1 MIDIKEA
8 VNIIKNNLKPKEDVR
23 KVSIINSINKVCAQD
38 IYSPMDS
45 PPFDR
50 SPYDGYAYSAN
61 ITKKELTIVGEVYAG
76 DVFKDKLGKN
86 EAIKIMTGGKIPNG
100 ANCVIKKEDV
110 TVLENRIIVNKD
122 MNEYEN
128 YIFKGE
134 DIQKNQLII
143 KQGDIITY
151 ESIGILASLGI
162 DEILVYEDLKIGILT
177 TGTEIQEPN
186 EALEDGKIY
195 NSNKYILYSKLLKRG
210 IEPIIVEKS
219 KDCIMELESKIKSIL
234 KDVDIL
240 ITTGGV
246 SVGDKDLI
254 PEAFKNI
261 GGRELFWKV
270 KAKPGGACY
279 ASIIDNKLMFGLSG
293 NPHALIVAYEN
304 ILVPTIDFLSNKTY
318 NSKIQAIFKGSFT
331 KKSSVDR
338 YLNGRMYTSGGRIY
352 VSMTDNKDSK
362 ARLWGTLN
370 SNCMIKVN
378 KESILE
384 DGQLVD
390 VVII

>member
-8 VNIIKNNLKPKEDVR
+8 VNIIKNNLKPKQDVR

-38 IYSPMDS
+38 IYSPIDS

-86 EAIKIMTGGKIPNG
+86 EAIKIMTGGKIPDG

-110 TVLENRIIVNKD
+110 KVLENTIIVNKD
-122 MNEYEN
+122 LKEYEN

-151 ESIGILASLGI
+151 ESIGMLSSLGI

-177 TGTEIQEPN
+177 TGTEIQELN
-186 EALEDGKIY
+186 EVLEDGKIY

-219 KDCIMELESKIKSIL
+219 KDCIMELESKIQSIL

-270 KAKPGGACY
+270 KVKPGGACY

-338 YLNGRMYTSGGRIY
+338 YLNGRMYTSCGRIY

>member
-8 VNIIKNNLKPKEDVR
+8 VNIIKNNLKPKQDVR

-38 IYSPMDS
+38 IYSPIDS

-86 EAIKIMTGGKIPNG
+86 EAIKIMTGGKIPDG

-110 TVLENRIIVNKD
+110 TVLANTIILNKD
-122 MNEYEN
+122 LKEYEN

-177 TGTEIQEPN
+177 TGTEIQELN

-254 PEAFKNI
+254 PKAFKNI

-338 YLNGRMYTSGGRIY
+338 YLNGRMYTSSGRIY

>member
-86 EAIKIMTGGKIPNG
+86 EAIKIMTGGKIPDG

-110 TVLENRIIVNKD
+110 TVLANTIILNKD
-122 MNEYEN
+122 LKEYEN

-177 TGTEIQEPN
+177 TGTEIQELN

-219 KDCIMELESKIKSIL
+219 KDCIMELESKIQSIL

-270 KAKPGGACY
+270 KVKPGGACY

>member
-8 VNIIKNNLKPKEDVR
+8 VNIIKNNLKPKQDVR

-86 EAIKIMTGGKIPNG
+86 EAIKIMTGGKIPDG

-110 TVLENRIIVNKD
+110 TVLANTIILNKD
-122 MNEYEN
+122 LKEYEN

-177 TGTEIQEPN
+177 TGTEIQELN

-254 PEAFKNI
+254 PKAFKNI

>member
-86 EAIKIMTGGKIPNG
+86 EAIKIMTGGKIPDG

-110 TVLENRIIVNKD
+110 TVLANTIILNKD
-122 MNEYEN
+122 LKEYEN

-177 TGTEIQEPN
+177 TGTEIQELN
-186 EALEDGKIY
+186 EVLEDGKIY

-219 KDCIMELESKIKSIL
+219 KDCIMELESKIQSIL

-254 PEAFKNI
+254 PKAFKNI

>member
-86 EAIKIMTGGKIPNG
+86 EAIKIMTGGKIPDG

-110 TVLENRIIVNKD
+110 TVLANTIILNKD
-122 MNEYEN
+122 LKEYEN

-177 TGTEIQEPN
+177 TGTEIQELN

-254 PEAFKNI
+254 PKAFKNI

>member
-143 KQGDIITY
+143 KQRDIITY

-177 TGTEIQEPN
+177 TGTEIQELN
-186 EALEDGKIY
+186 EVLEDGKIY

>member
-8 VNIIKNNLKPKEDVR
+8 INIIKNNLKPKQDVR

-38 IYSPMDS
+38 IYSPIDS

-76 DVFKDKLGKN
+76 EVFKDKLGKN
-86 EAIKIMTGGKIPNG
+86 EAIKIMTGGKIPDG

-122 MNEYEN
+122 LKEYEN

-177 TGTEIQEPN
+177 TGTEIQELN
-186 EALEDGKIY
+186 EVLEDGKIY

-254 PEAFKNI
+254 PKVFKNI

-279 ASIIDNKLMFGLSG
+279 ASIIDDKLMFGLSG

-384 DGQLVD
+384 NGQLVD
-390 VVII
+390 IVII

>member
-86 EAIKIMTGGKIPNG
+86 EAIKIMTGGKIPDG

-110 TVLENRIIVNKD
+110 TVLANTIILNKD
-122 MNEYEN
+122 LKEYEN

-177 TGTEIQEPN
+177 TGTEIQELN

-270 KAKPGGACY
+270 KVKPGGACY

-338 YLNGRMYTSGGRIY
+338 YLNGRMYTSSGRIY

>member
-86 EAIKIMTGGKIPNG
+86 EAIKIMTGGKIPDG

-110 TVLENRIIVNKD
+110 TVLANTIILNKD
-122 MNEYEN
+122 LKEYEN

-177 TGTEIQEPN
+177 TGTEIQELN

-254 PEAFKNI
+254 PKAFKNI

-270 KAKPGGACY
+270 KVKPGGACY

>member
-143 KQGDIITY
+143 KQRDIITY

-177 TGTEIQEPN
+177 TGTEIQELN

-254 PEAFKNI
+254 PKAFKNI

>member
-86 EAIKIMTGGKIPNG
+86 EAIKIMTGGKIPDG

-110 TVLENRIIVNKD
+110 TVLANTIILNKD
-122 MNEYEN
+122 LKEYEN

-177 TGTEIQEPN
+177 TGTEIQELN

-254 PEAFKNI
+254 PKAFNNI

>member
-8 VNIIKNNLKPKEDVR
+8 VNIIKNNLKPKQDVR

-86 EAIKIMTGGKIPNG
+86 EAIKIMTGGKIPDG

-110 TVLENRIIVNKD
+110 TVLANTIILNKD
-122 MNEYEN
+122 LKEYEN

-177 TGTEIQEPN
+177 TGTEIQELN

-254 PEAFKNI
+254 PKAFKNI

-270 KAKPGGACY
+270 KVKPGGACY

-352 VSMTDNKDSK
+352 VSMSDNKDFK

>member
-177 TGTEIQEPN
+177 TGTEIQELN

-254 PEAFKNI
+254 PKAFKNI

-362 ARLWGTLN
+362 ARLWGALN